1 MDEGYIVWRLNHL
14 SFNSELAFERLV
26 LLLSLGI
33 IANLIILGLSNRRRI
48 FVLPGFVSVFLILV
62 IAMDL
67 IYIQGQSEI
76 FQSMIEISAKVAGL
90 LLAVSIVGLL
100 LQSHPLAYRI
110 QNQSKVIVGCMQW
123 NIVGQFGE
131 MVFFIREF
139 DTHGDAVV
147 SFIAALTFLVLSH
160 LFGAMMNKSATG
172 ENNPVLSTIAR
183 TSTILIIPLIIAFIS
198 LKWISRYNELVWL
211 LFDPLG
217 NIKVQSG
224 EQIIASA
231 FAITLLV
238 FLAVKSAIEGMD
250 NTAIAITSLVIILYA
265 VTPIITH
272 FTRIL
277 YVGIPLFIFATGYF
291 SFQPI
296 GTEWRCE
303 GYPSFC
309 HSGDPSL
316 YIIGISLGFAYALWF
331 SSMQWNDIKKI
342 IIDDEIKAK
351 IEEFRWRG
359 MLGFTPIFPLLVVAT
374 WSYWG
379 ALSTAIVFILWIL
392 LLKKGN
398 REVAFKNSFIDIV
411 YQQRGAGDAKIFS
424 HHIQPF
430 DIEKF
435 IKEREDAPEFL
446 SKRLY
451 MFELGSLVTLGI
463 LGLSWFLFS
472 TEINILWSLI
482 PFGNVIFTLFIK

>member
-1 MDEGYIVWRLNHL
+1 MLRLV
-14 SFNSELAFERLV
+14 FNSELAFERLV

-48 FVLPGFVSVFLILV
+48 FVLPGFVSVFLTLV
-62 IAMDL
+62 IAMNL
-67 IYIQGQSEI
+67 IYTQGQNEI

-100 LQSHPLAYRI
+100 LHSHPLAYRI
-110 QNQSKVIVGCMQW
+110 QTQSKVIVGCMQW
-123 NIVGQFGE
+123 NIVGQLGQTA
-131 MVFFIREF
+131 FFIREF
-139 DTHGDAVV
+139 EYGDAVV
-147 SFIAALTFLVLSH
+147 SFIAAGTFLVLSN
-160 LFGAMMNKSATG
+160 LFGAMMNKTAIS
-172 ENNPVLSTIAR
+172 ENNPFLSTIAL

-211 LFDPLG
+211 LFDPRSEDG

-238 FLAVKSAIEGMD
+238 FLAAKSAIEGMD

-277 YVGIPLFIFATGYF
+277 YVSIPLFIFATGYF

-296 GTEWRCE
+296 SAEWRCE
-303 GYPSFC
+303 GYPSMC

-316 YIIGISLGFAYALWF
+316 FIIGISLIFAYALWF
-331 SSMQWNDIKKI
+331 NSMQWNDIKKI

-351 IEEFRWRG
+351 IEEISSKWI
-359 MLGFTPIFPLLVVAT
+359 LVSTPIFLLLVVAT

-392 LLKKGN
+392 LKKGN
-398 REVAFKNSFIDIV
+398 REVAFNNTFIDIV

-430 DIEKF
+430 DIENF
-435 IKEREDAPEFL
+435 IKEREEAPEFL

-482 PFGNVIFTLFIK
+482 PFANVIFTLFIK